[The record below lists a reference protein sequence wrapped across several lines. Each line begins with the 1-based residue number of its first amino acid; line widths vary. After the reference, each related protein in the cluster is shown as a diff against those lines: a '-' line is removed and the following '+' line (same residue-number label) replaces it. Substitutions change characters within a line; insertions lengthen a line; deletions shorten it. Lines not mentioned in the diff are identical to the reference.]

1 MVFRSSGRAYFSLVG
16 RKPSSWC
23 HVGLVLVLGT
33 AACDGEDAGRTP
45 KRSSPSDASNEGAGD
60 PDPEA
65 KSGQAKSDPTTPD
78 PTTPD
83 PSKPEK
89 ATIPEPSPHFVG
101 RAEIETTVSGEGDG
115 PYRFTAWWHKSRAEE
130 WERVVSP
137 WAGIE
142 NLNYLEVGV
151 FEGRSLL
158 WMIENVLTHPS
169 TTATAI
175 DVFMDDYEATFD
187 ANIEASGASSR
198 ITKLKEPSQ
207 TALRRLPLESFDI
220 IYIDGSH
227 TADDVLADAVLS
239 WDLLR
244 PGGLIIFDDYQW
256 NGRPHGGALPP
267 ELLPKIAIDTF
278 VTAHRYELQMV
289 SRGAQVM
296 LRKLDNPCAVKDYC
310 SPVGQ
315 YLYFWREHQL
325 RTREGEDLTLSPQ
338 EIGMIESI
346 AKSRRPGEVDV
357 RLNRGIRNNEVFKAM
372 TERLEL
378 DLRRR
383 RAPAPAER

>member
-1 MVFRSSGRAYFSLVG
+1 
-16 RKPSSWC
+16 
-23 HVGLVLVLGT
+23 VLVLGT
-33 AACDGEDAGRTP
+33 TACDGDDAERTP
-45 KRSSPSDASNEGAGD
+45 ERTSPSDASSKSEDD
-60 PDPEA
+60 PAPDAKTIADEA
-65 KSGQAKSDPTTPD
+65 KPA
-78 PTTPD
+78 
-83 PSKPEK
+83 E

-101 RAEIETTVSGEGDG
+101 RAEVETTVSGEGDG

-198 ITKLKEPSQ
+198 ITKIKEPSQ

-244 PGGLIIFDDYQW
+244 TGGLIIFDDYQW

-267 ELLPKIAIDTF
+267 ELLPKLAIDTF
-278 VTAHRYELQMV
+278 VTAHRYELEMV

-325 RTREGEDLTLSPQ
+325 RTREGEDLPLSPQ

-357 RLNRGIRNNEVFKAM
+357 RLNRGLRNNEVFKTL
-372 TERLEL
+372 TERLDL

-383 RAPAPAER
+383 HAPAPASTP